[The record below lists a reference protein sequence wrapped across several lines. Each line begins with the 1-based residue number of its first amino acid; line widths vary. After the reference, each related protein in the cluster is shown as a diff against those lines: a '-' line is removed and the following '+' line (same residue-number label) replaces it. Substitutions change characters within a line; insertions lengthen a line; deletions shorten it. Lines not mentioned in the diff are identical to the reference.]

1 MSYTIYPLKELKSE
15 QLPQIAR
22 LHLDDHGLL
31 TQLGYPFVLRYFE
44 IVRSDKSVVG
54 VIAKDDQTGRIIGYN
69 VAAPQ
74 PAALTSQ
81 LTDDKVWF
89 IKEIFKVIFTRPSA
103 FIQLIVSSLT
113 IKSQMED
120 EADAIESLYLTID
133 EAYRGQKVGRTLQ
146 QGLFEEARKAGY
158 QRIVGSIETW
168 NEASIKMCQ
177 SNGFVIKRTFREGKF
192 IRHRIEKI
200 L

>member
-15 QLPQIAR
+15 QLPEIAR

-31 TQLGYPFVLRYFE
+31 TQLGHPFVLRYFE
-44 IVRSDKSVVG
+44 IVRNDKSVVG
-54 VIAKDDQTGRIIGYN
+54 VIAKDDQTGKIIGYN
-69 VAAPQ
+69 VASPQ

-120 EADAIESLYLTID
+120 AADAIESLYLTID

-158 QRIVGSIETW
+158 KRIVGSIETW

>member
-1 MSYTIYPLKELKSE
+1 MSYTIYPLKELKLE
-15 QLPQIAR
+15 QLPEIAR

-44 IVRSDKSVVG
+44 IVRNDKSMVG
-54 VIAKDDQTGRIIGYN
+54 VIAKDDQTGKIIGYN

-103 FIQLIVSSLT
+103 FIQLTVSSLT
-113 IKSQMED
+113 IKSQMEN

-133 EAYRGQKVGRTLQ
+133 ESYRGQKVGRTLQ